1 MQIIIDMPDDIIAQS
16 LNDTIELSL
25 DVDCV
30 GTIKNVYTQEY
41 GFKELRYS
49 TLNSLCTID
58 ILQLKRQMENRE

>member
-16 LNDTIELSL
+16 INDTIELSL
-25 DVDCV
+25 DVDCE
-30 GTIKNVYTQEY
+30 GTVRSVYTQEY

-58 ILQLKRQMENRE
+58 ILRLKRQMENEE